1 MAKRA
6 IGEGSVRQR
15 PNGLWEARLSYVD
28 PQSGRRRSVSLYAA
42 TAEEVRDKLDEA
54 RDRIKT
60 DVPVRDSSQRLADWI
75 THWSATALE
84 ASPRKESTNT
94 LYRNLA
100 RKHLSPAPFG
110 ATPLDKLR
118 KTHVDGLVVALRK
131 RYLSDSTVRQ
141 VYTVLRAILDDAKID
156 GLIADNPAAKMA
168 RPRVARTEARH
179 LSASEVTAVLGAAEG
194 LRYRPVLA
202 LIAATGLRR
211 GEALALRWERRE
223 PRRRDAEGRG
233 HARHGSASSWSSPNR
248 SRRGPGARCR
258 CHRAWWRCCKRSGP
272 PRSPS
277 ACTPVSRW
285 TDSGSGVHHR
295 VRHARSSRATSCGPS
310 KTAAAKAGIENVG
323 VHTLRHS
330 AAVAWLEAGV
340 HIKAVADLLGHS
352 SIAITGDIYGH
363 TSDATTRAAI
373 DGLTSTLGLQFAG
386 GRSKKAGLGMAFG
399 VWSQNGPKANDKN
412 GL

>member
-15 PNGLWEARLSYVD
+15 PNGLWEARLSYID
-28 PQSGRRRSVSLYAA
+28 PQSGRRQSVSLYAA

-60 DVPVRDSSQRLADWI
+60 DVPVRDSSQQLADWI

-84 ASPRKESTNT
+84 ASPRKESTKT

-118 KTHVDGLVVALRK
+118 KSHVDGLVVALR
-131 RYLSDSTVRQ
+131 RRGLSDSTVRQ

-156 GLIADNPAAKMA
+156 GLIADNPAARMA

-179 LSASEVTAVLGAAEG
+179 LSADGVTAVLGAAEG

-211 GEALALRWERRE
+211 GEALALRWEHLNLTDGTLKVAATLSRVGERLIITE
-223 PRRRDAEGRG
+223 PK
-233 HARHGSASSWSSPNR
+233 SAR
-248 SRRGPGARCR
+248 SRRTVPISPAIVALLKAQ
-258 CHRAWWRCCKRSGP
+258 RASQVAERLHAG
-272 PRSPS
+272 
-277 ACTPVSRW
+277 SR
-285 TDSGSGVHHR
+285 
-295 VRHARSSRATSCGPS
+295 
-310 KTAAAKAGIENVG
+310 
-323 VHTLRHS
+323 
-330 AAVAWLEAGV
+330 
-340 HIKAVADLLGHS
+340 
-352 SIAITGDIYGH
+352 
-363 TSDATTRAAI
+363 
-373 DGLTSTLGLQFAG
+373 
-386 GRSKKAGLGMAFG
+386 
-399 VWSQNGPKANDKN
+399 
-412 GL
+412 

>member
-15 PNGLWEARLSYVD
+15 PNGLWEARLSYID

-60 DVPVRDSSQRLADWI
+60 DVPVRDSSQQLAEWI

-84 ASPRKESTNT
+84 ASPRKESTKT

-131 RYLSDSTVRQ
+131 RSLSDSTVRQ

-211 GEALALRWERRE
+211 GEALALRWEHLNLADGTLKVAATLSRVGEQLVITE
-223 PRRRDAEGRG
+223 PK
-233 HARHGSASSWSSPNR
+233 SAR
-248 SRRGPGARCR
+248 SRRTVPLSPGIVALLKAQ
-258 CHRAWWRCCKRSGP
+258 RATQVAEHLHAG
-272 PRSPS
+272 
-277 ACTPVSRW
+277 SRW
-285 TDSGSGVHHR
+285 TDSGLVFTTEFGTPVEPR
-295 VRHARSSRATSCGPS
+295 NILRTIEN
-310 KTAAAKAGIENVG
+310 AAAKAGIEDVG

-373 DGLTSTLGLQFAG
+373 DGLTSTLGI
-386 GRSKKAGLGMAFG
+386 
-399 VWSQNGPKANDKN
+399 
-412 GL
+412 